1 MASRHAIIDSG
12 RALLIDEG
20 LRGLTTHAIA
30 SRAGVSKKTL
40 YTLFEDKRA
49 MVEAIVVSFIEAEL
63 AAWDRILDSERPPM
77 ERVRASL
84 RYVAD
89 TVPRIQN
96 VLTGQLQRFDPE
108 LWTSIDAL
116 RMKRVKRL
124 RGLFAELQSAGMIR
138 ADVDPDR
145 WLFLLMQVVRAA
157 LHPRA
162 LVDSGYTLSELVETL
177 IQLFYTGLL
186 TERAREDLRPSG
198 SGQGGRM

>member
-30 SRAGVSKKTL
+30 SRAGVSRKTL

-186 TERAREDLRPSG
+186 TERAREGLRPSR
-198 SGQGGRM
+198 SGQGGRT